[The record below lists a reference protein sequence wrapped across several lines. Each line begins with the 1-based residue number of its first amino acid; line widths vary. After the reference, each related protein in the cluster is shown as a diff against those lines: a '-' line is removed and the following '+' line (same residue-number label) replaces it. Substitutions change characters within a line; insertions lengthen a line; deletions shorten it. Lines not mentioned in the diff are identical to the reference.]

1 MKIRD
6 RLTYANVVSTL
17 ALVLVIGGGA
27 AYGAGFIDS
36 GDIVNNSIESRDLEN
51 REAVKARDVRKNG
64 LTGKEIKEKTL
75 DAAHFAPL
83 VGRQANGCN
92 PESGGFTACVNTP
105 IRLRSAG
112 RVMAV
117 ATGEFVADPAPA
129 LLQCRIFVNGAPS
142 DSVATPGENGADED
156 GFAITLVTNRLARGS
171 HQISLRCQEDE
182 DEAQLASS
190 SIAVIGVSG

>member
-1 MKIRD
+1 MHVRE
-6 RLTYANVVSTL
+6 RFTYANVVSTL
-17 ALVLVIGGGA
+17 ALVLVIGGGG
-27 AYGAGFIDS
+27 AYAAGFIDS

-75 DAAHFAPL
+75 DISGNAPL
-83 VGRQANGCN
+83 NGAHDNGCD
-92 PESGGFTACVNTP
+92 PEAGGFLPCVNTP
-105 IRLRSAG
+105 IRLRSPG

>member
-1 MKIRD
+1 MRFRE
-6 RLTYANVVSTL
+6 RLTYANVTSTL

-36 GDIVNNSIESRDLEN
+36 GDIVNNSIESRDLNN

-75 DAAHFAPL
+75 DAGQFAP
-83 VGRQANGCN
+83 VAGKQVNGCN

-105 IRLRSAG
+105 LRLRSPG
-112 RVMAV
+112 RVLAV

-156 GFAITLVTNRLARGS
+156 SFTITLVTNRLARGS
-171 HQISLRCQEDE
+171 HQLSLRCQEDE

-190 SIAVIGVSG
+190 SIAVIGISG

>member
-1 MKIRD
+1 MKFRD
-6 RLTYANVVSTL
+6 HFTYANVASTL

-27 AYGAGFIDS
+27 AYAAGFIDS

-64 LTGKEIKEKTL
+64 LTGREIKEKTL
-75 DAAHFAPL
+75 DAAQFAPL
-83 VGRQANGCN
+83 AGKVNGCD
-92 PESGGFTACVNTP
+92 PESGGFFPCVNTP

-112 RVMAV
+112 RVLAV

-142 DSVATPGENGADED
+142 EAVVTPGENDADED
-156 GFAITLVTNRLARGS
+156 SFAITLVTNRLARGS
-171 HQISLRCQEDE
+171 HQISLRCQQDE

-190 SIAVIGVSG
+190 SIAVIGISG

>member
-17 ALVLVIGGGA
+17 ALVLVIGGGG
-27 AYGAGFIDS
+27 AYAAGFIDS

-64 LTGKEIKEKTL
+64 LTGREIREKTL
-75 DAAHFAPL
+75 DAAQFAPL
-83 VGRQANGCN
+83 AGRQANGCD
-92 PESGGFTACVNTP
+92 PEAGAFLACVNSP
-105 IRLRSAG
+105 IRLRSPG
-112 RVMAV
+112 RVLAV

-156 GFAITLVTNRLARGS
+156 GFAITFVTNRLARGS